1 MEDFGYASKIF
12 QKLPHL
18 GSQSHTFIKVDSLIL
33 SQLNRYYPL
42 ILMIV
47 WFLKTISI
55 IYIKKIN
62 VNFYS
67 IWDNNAIVLESCL
80 IGGKP
85 IGKLLRAP
93 FW

>member
-47 WFLKTISI
+47 
-55 IYIKKIN
+55 
-62 VNFYS
+62 
-67 IWDNNAIVLESCL
+67 
-80 IGGKP
+80 
-85 IGKLLRAP
+85 
-93 FW
+93 